1 MATSTLLQLLD
12 STYGDGTTKIG
23 LTASNRRQVE
33 TFIASGPIAANDLVC
48 LDFAQAGDGDK
59 GLYIKKADGGSGATV
74 AAIGFAISPA
84 AAGDSCQVAVAGIH
98 EKANVDGATAQG
110 NRLIVGAT
118 AGRAAIY
125 TAADTVPIIAYACEA
140 DTANVATVFVIKQF

>member
-33 TFIASGPIAANDLVC
+33 TFIASEAIAANDLVC
-48 LDFAQAGDGDK
+48 LDFSKAGDGDK
-59 GLYIKKADGGSGATV
+59 GLYIKKADGASGATV
-74 AAIGFAISPA
+74 AAIGFAISAA
-84 AAGDSCQVAVAGIH
+84 AAGADCRVTVAGIH
-98 EKANVDGATAQG
+98 ESANVAGATVEG
-110 NRLIVGAT
+110 SRLMVGGT
-118 AGRAAIY
+118 AGQAAIY